1 MYQTFRRSQ
10 QLSLHVVL
18 SDGDILFCFAI
29 RLLNFLPPPLS
40 IHQGMLSLRA
50 NQLEKYRC
58 AIINIAYHNAMICYL
73 LQAMESADLLELVYE
88 RCEGLSG
95 GRYLKR
101 STEQADIHDE
111 ICSHDTT
118 CRTC

>member
-1 MYQTFRRSQ
+1 
-10 QLSLHVVL
+10 
-18 SDGDILFCFAI
+18 
-29 RLLNFLPPPLS
+29 
-40 IHQGMLSLRA
+40 
-50 NQLEKYRC
+50 
-58 AIINIAYHNAMICYL
+58 MICYL

-118 CRTC
+118 CRAC